1 MTIRHTSTSRI
12 VASLLTAVTLA
23 VSAGALAAP
32 TNDASSDQTV
42 EQQKLDRG
50 NERMTYDNET
60 ESQSADR
67 ADEARDDNYGR
78 DENEIE
84 PKAPNTGE
92 ASVLESEAGTQ
103 QGQDFEQ

>member
-12 VASLLTAVTLA
+12 AASLLAAFTLA
-23 VSAGALAAP
+23 VSAGALATP
-32 TNDASSDQTV
+32 TSNASSGQTV

-67 ADEARDDNYGR
+67 AAEARDDNYGR

-84 PKAPNTGE
+84 PKAPNTDD
-92 ASVLESEAGTQ
+92 ASVPESEAGTQ